1 MGVMALST
9 LMPHLF
15 KLDLGSNA
23 LSDTGAAA
31 LEAGIGQFSVRA

>member
-1 MGVMALST
+1 MALST

-23 LSDTGAAA
+23 LSDTAAA
-31 LEAGIGQFSVRA
+31 TLEAAIGQLTVRA